1 MTVHLVGAGPGDP
14 GLITARGAELLATAQ
29 VVVHDRLANSALL
42 DLAPASAERISVGK
56 DPDRASPSQQE
67 INALLVDVGRRF
79 ERVVRLKGGDP
90 YVFARGAE
98 EVAALRAAGVDV
110 DVVPGVTSAIAAPA
124 AAGIAVTRRYSATSF
139 TVVTGHEDPAKP
151 SAIDWGAVAQVGGT
165 IVILMGVARIASITE
180 QLVAGGLDPQTPA
193 AAIRWGTRADQE
205 VVRCTLGELPS
216 APLRSPSVIVVG
228 DVVGDDLAAREP
240 RRLDGLRVVV
250 TRAASQAS
258 ELSVGLAARG
268 AHVVHL
274 PTIAFEGPTDGGRG
288 LAALVADPAAFDWVV
303 VTSPNGARRLIESVV
318 DLRSFGGVGIAAIG
332 EATARVLRNARL
344 GVDLVPER
352 AVSEGLVAEFPH
364 PDGPGGRVALVRAE
378 IGRRELPDGL
388 AALGWSVEVV
398 PAYRT
403 VPVAAS
409 DRDLAQVAG
418 AHVVAFASGSAV
430 DGFTAAVV
438 AGERPPV
445 AAVIGPVT
453 ATRARAAGF
462 EHIVESSDARIDA
475 LVDAV
480 EEWWRASD
488 ADAPN

>member
-1 MTVHLVGAGPGDP
+1 M
-14 GLITARGAELLATAQ
+14 
-29 VVVHDRLANSALL
+29 
-42 DLAPASAERISVGK
+42 
-56 DPDRASPSQQE
+56 
-67 INALLVDVGRRF
+67 
-79 ERVVRLKGGDP
+79 
-90 YVFARGAE
+90 
-98 EVAALRAAGVDV
+98 
-110 DVVPGVTSAIAAPA
+110 
-124 AAGIAVTRRYSATSF
+124 
-139 TVVTGHEDPAKP
+139 
-151 SAIDWGAVAQVGGT
+151 
-165 IVILMGVARIASITE
+165 
-180 QLVAGGLDPQTPA
+180 
-193 AAIRWGTRADQE
+193 
-205 VVRCTLGELPS
+205 
-216 APLRSPSVIVVG
+216 
-228 DVVGDDLAAREP
+228 
-240 RRLDGLRVVV
+240 
-250 TRAASQAS
+250 
-258 ELSVGLAARG
+258 SVGLAARG

-344 GVDLVPER
+344 GIDLVPER

-438 AGERPPV
+438 AGDRPPV

-453 ATRARAAGF
+453 AARARAAGF
-462 EHIVESSDARIDA
+462 ERIVESSDARIDA

>member
-124 AAGIAVTRRYSATSF
+124 AAGIPVTRRYSATSF
-139 TVVTGHEDPAKP
+139 TVVTGHEDPAKA
-151 SAIDWGAVAQVGGT
+151 SAIDWGAVARVGGT

-258 ELSVGLAARG
+258 ELSVGLAA
-268 AHVVHL
+268 
-274 PTIAFEGPTDGGRG
+274 
-288 LAALVADPAAFDWVV
+288 LVADPAAFDWVV

-344 GVDLVPER
+344 GIDLVPER
-352 AVSEGLVAEFPH
+352 AVSEGLVAEFPR

-438 AGERPPV
+438 AGDRPPV

-453 ATRARAAGF
+453 AARARAAGF